1 MHIPTPL
8 ILAAVFLALL
18 VVAASLFRLF
28 GRQPSAQ
35 TVAAAYEAAPAL
47 LTPAE
52 RSFFGVLQ
60 QAVASDYHIFVKVR
74 LADIV
79 RPVRSP
85 SRSGWQSAF
94 NRITGKH
101 VDFVLCDSARLGIV
115 AGIELD
121 DRTHERFERRFRDAL
136 VDSALADA
144 RIPVLRVSARQ
155 SYSPVQIRE
164 QVQSL
169 FRADE
174 RVVSRV
180 KCNTFLEDGDFL
192 GERLVRGSPVEGFS
206 GSTVE

>member
-1 MHIPTPL
+1 MHILTLL
-8 ILAAVFLALL
+8 IVAVVALVLLAI
-18 VVAASLFRLF
+18 AASLVRLISR
-28 GRQPSAQ
+28 RQMAQ
-35 TVAAAYEAAPAL
+35 TVAGAYEAVPAL

-60 QAVASDYHIFVKVR
+60 QAVASDYQIFVKVR

-101 VDFVLCDSARLGIV
+101 VDFVLCDPKRLGVV
-115 AGIELD
+115 AVIELD
-121 DRTHERFERRFRDAL
+121 DRTHERFERGVRDAL

-155 SYSPVQIRE
+155 SYSPAQIRE
-164 QVQSL
+164 LVLSL
-169 FRADE
+169 FPSDE
-174 RVVSRV
+174 RATKIV
-180 KCNTFLEDGDFL
+180 G
-192 GERLVRGSPVEGFS
+192 
-206 GSTVE
+206 